1 MAQASPKDSL
11 LAPVDL
17 YCERLD
23 PGFWAEPAN
32 ALTNLAFLVAA
43 GGAWHFAR
51 RRGVAHTWEARL
63 LIVLIA
69 TIGVGS
75 FLFHTLAVR
84 WTALADMIPIFAFQ
98 LLFLAFYLWR
108 VARPHALSVLLGLA
122 AFVAV
127 SFGFGALPGRW
138 LNGSLSYA
146 SPALFIAGLGVYHWR
161 SRKQAPWTLLAA
173 SATFGVSL
181 GFRSVDMAVC
191 AHLSLGTHL
200 MWHLLNSGVLYLCTR
215 GLIANLP
222 AAGNRPPRAA

>member
-1 MAQASPKDSL
+1 MAQKTLQDSW
-11 LAPVDL
+11 LAPVDI

-23 PGFWAEPAN
+23 PGFWAEPVN
-32 ALTNLAFLVAA
+32 ALTNLGFLMAA
-43 GGAWHFAR
+43 GCAWRFAR
-51 RRGVAHTWEARL
+51 RQGVADALEARL
-63 LIVLIA
+63 LIALIA

-84 WTALADMIPIFAFQ
+84 WTALADVIPIFAFQ
-98 LLFLAFYLWR
+98 LLFLAFYLRR
-108 VARPHALSVLLGLA
+108 VAQLRVLLVLLGLA

-146 SPALFIAGLGVYHWR
+146 APALFIAGLGVYHWR
-161 SRKQAPWTLLAA
+161 SQKQAAWALMAA
-173 SATFGVSL
+173 SAVFVVSL

-200 MWHLLNSGVLYLCTR
+200 MWHLLNSAVLYLCTR
-215 GLIANLP
+215 GLVANLP
-222 AAGNRPPRAA
+222 SAKNRASRAP